1 MTYQE
6 FVETI
11 TTLINERAVN
21 GMHAEV
27 HTSLK
32 NNNISH
38 VGITISEP
46 EINISP
52 TIYMEEFYQEFQ
64 QGLAILEILSLIL
77 EIYHEIRFDHSWKL
91 DEVREFTSIQDQIV
105 YKLIHKKEN
114 APLLVDIP
122 YIAYHDLA
130 IVFYIMLDMNDSGS
144 GTILITN
151 TLLSAWAVTTEDLY
165 RVAKQNTPLLLPPKF
180 NTMHSVLCQMLG
192 TDCVDGD
199 FADNH
204 MYILTNVLNQFGA
217 AVILYPNV
225 LEEIAMEINDDYYLL
240 PSSIHELVILP
251 RKYSPSTEDIDRM
264 IVEINATQISPDE
277 ILSDHS
283 YYYSRLHK
291 SLFLT
296 H

>member
-1 MTYQE
+1 MTYQD
-6 FVETI
+6 FVETL
-11 TTLINERAVN
+11 TGLINTCATK
-21 GMHAEV
+21 GLHAEL

-32 NNNISH
+32 NNNISRI
-38 VGITISEP
+38 GITISEP
-46 EINISP
+46 EVNISP

-64 QGLAILEILSLIL
+64 QGLSITEILTNVMD
-77 EIYHEIRFDHSWKL
+77 IYKEIRFDHSWEL
-91 DEVREFTSIQDQIV
+91 DELRDFSSIKHKVV

-114 APLLVDIP
+114 ALLLMDLPFIT
-122 YIAYHDLA
+122 YHDLA
-130 IVFYIMLDMNDSGS
+130 IVFYIILDMEDSGS

-151 TLLSAWAVTTEDLY
+151 SLLSAWKITIDDLY
-165 RVAKQNTPLLLPPKF
+165 CAAKINTPLLLPSKF
-180 NTMHSVLCQMLG
+180 STMHSVICKMLG
-192 TDCVDGD
+192 TDNIDEDCC
-199 FADNH
+199 DNH
-204 MYILTNVLNQFGA
+204 MYVLTNSMSHFGA

-225 LEEIAMEINDDYYLL
+225 LEEVAMELHDDFYLL
-240 PSSIHELVILP
+240 PSSIHELIVLP

-264 IVEINATQISPDE
+264 IVEINETQVSPDE